1 MLEQSPSSVAVSWM
15 WAVVTGDLDTAIRLS
30 SPSIIYTNSHVR
42 RYEGH
47 QGVRDIVSDLS
58 RLSGF
63 VTNVVD
69 GDVLEDGVVV
79 ALRRVQRFT
88 LPSGGIEVRA
98 CSFVEVEDGVVTRWA
113 DYQNLEAIDVVVG

>member
-1 MLEQSPSSVAVSWM
+1 MVEQSPRSVAVSWM

-47 QGVRDIVSDLS
+47 EGIRDIVSDLS

-63 VTNVVD
+63 VTNLVE
-69 GDVLEDGVVV
+69 GDVLEDGGVV
-79 ALRRVQRFT
+79 ALRRIQRFT
-88 LPSGGIEVRA
+88 LPSGGIEIRA